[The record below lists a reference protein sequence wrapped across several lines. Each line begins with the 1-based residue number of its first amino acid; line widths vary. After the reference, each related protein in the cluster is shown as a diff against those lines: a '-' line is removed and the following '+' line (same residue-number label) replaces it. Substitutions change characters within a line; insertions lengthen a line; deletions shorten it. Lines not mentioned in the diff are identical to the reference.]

1 MKFDKT
7 EIPDVIIVKPDI
19 IRDYRGF
26 FMESYHVDKFASGGI
41 HSIFVQD
48 NYAKSKKNT
57 LRGLHFQTKNSQAKL
72 LRCLKGIIFDVAVDL
87 RISSP
92 YYGKWVGI
100 ELSEKNKYQ
109 LYIPEGFAHGYCV
122 ISEYAEIAYKCSEI
136 YCPEYDSGICW
147 NDPDLAIK
155 WPVKEPL
162 LSSKDSVLPRIKDL
176 AQFF

>member
-7 EIPDVIIVKPDI
+7 EIPDVIIIKPDI
-19 IRDYRGF
+19 IRDHRGF
-26 FMESYHVDKFASGGI
+26 FMESYHVDKFSSGGI

-48 NYAKSKKNT
+48 NSAKSKKNT
-57 LRGLHFQTKNSQAKL
+57 LRGLHFQTKYPQAKL
-72 LRCLKGIIFDVAVDL
+72 LRCIKGIIFDVAVDL

-92 YYGKWVGI
+92 YYGKWVGV

-122 ISEYAEIAYKCSEI
+122 ISECAEISYKCSEI
-136 YCPEYDSGICW
+136 YYSEYDSGVYW

-162 LSSKDSVLPRIKDL
+162 LSIRDSELPRMKDL
-176 AQFF
+176 AQIF